1 MSGKINVAM
10 VGLGACGGS
19 ITECAVA
26 SELTKDVLVINASEE
41 DLESLSL
48 LDTDSKLKIPGIGGA
63 AKDRQKIYDQF
74 RKDGT
79 VTKFM
84 AAFDARIG
92 NTPHDIVFVVA
103 ASGGGTGSGLIS
115 VIPRVIRKAHPE
127 LMVIPIVVIPNLS
140 ERGIPQQNTLDCIKE
155 LENGGFTLIL
165 VNNERI
171 SEGNLFAKY
180 DEINKETIEN
190 LRRFV
195 QFDKISKFQNI
206 DTADRLAMFSDP
218 GILVIG
224 SSLVDPEE
232 DSPMRNAVRRALA
245 STPMSA
251 DIAGNI
257 KRVALQCEM
266 DSQMYT
272 EENRSD
278 TVALFKNVAGVF
290 EGFYEPDESAG
301 NLTNRILVVI
311 SGAHMNADE
320 VRERESLANQQFT
333 EDTTKAVKINGGN
346 SKLKQIWASS
356 TASDAAGSSEEKK
369 DEGYDD
375 IFAEID
381 DIRK

>member
-26 SELTKDVLVINASEE
+26 AELTKDVLVLNASEE
-41 DLESLSL
+41 DLESLQL
-48 LDTDSKLKIPGIGGA
+48 LDADSKLKIPGIGGA

-79 VTKFM
+79 AAKFV
-84 AAFDARIG
+84 AAFDSRIG

-103 ASGGGTGSGLIS
+103 SSGGGTGSGLIS

-127 LMVIPIVVIPNLS
+127 LKVIPIVVIPNLS

-155 LENGGFTLIL
+155 LENGGFTMIL

-171 SEGNLFAKY
+171 NETNLFSKY
-180 DEINKETIEN
+180 EEINKETVEN
-190 LRRFV
+190 LRRFIT
-195 QFDKISKFQNI
+195 FDKISKFQNI
-206 DTADRLAMFSDP
+206 DTADRLAMFGDP

-232 DSPMRNAVRRALA
+232 ESPMKNAVRRAIA

-266 DSQMYT
+266 DTALYT
-272 EENRSD
+272 EDNRSD

-290 EGFYEPDESAG
+290 EGFYAPEEEDG
-301 NLTNRILVVI
+301 VLMNRILVAV

-320 VRERESLANQQFT
+320 IREREALAHNQFVQ
-333 EDTTKAVKINGGN
+333 DTTKAVKIDKGN
-346 SKLKQIWASS
+346 SSLKSSWAAS
-356 TASDAAGSSEEKK
+356 TAQNPEVAEEKK
-369 DEGYDD
+369 TEGFDD

-381 DIRK
+381 DIRG